1 MLSTGQTRE
10 LFRMALPMVVSQS
23 AFALMVF
30 TDRLFLSRIDALHI
44 ASALGGGVTF
54 FLSVSLFI
62 GVMSY
67 ATALVAQYYGSGRL
81 DKCPRVLTQG
91 FLMALACQPILWMI
105 AWGMGGLF
113 GAMGHSPEQVVLEQQ
128 YYYVMMGGA
137 FFALMK
143 ACAAGYFCGI
153 GSTRVVMITDVLG
166 VLINIPLTWVLIF
179 GKFGFPELGIRGAAL
194 GTVIAAGCTMG
205 IYALF
210 YFSTL
215 HRERFCV
222 AESFH
227 FDSGIL
233 RRYIRLGLPSGFETF
248 VGAATFTLFLL
259 MFQSYGV
266 AEGAA
271 MAIVFNWDMLNYVP
285 LIGLNIAVTSMIGRY
300 VGSADMTRAN
310 QIIIAAFSIALS
322 FSTLLALLFV
332 VFRTELI
339 MVFATPEQDFS
350 LIAGLGSR
358 MMLGMATYVLADAI
372 IMVCAGVLRGAG
384 DTRWLMNTSMSL
396 HTLMLIC
403 QYVLIKHLDVGPMVS
418 WWAFVAMLLALASV
432 YLVRLLGA
440 TWRRPSRLARVMA
453 E

>member
-1 MLSTGQTRE
+1 
-10 LFRMALPMVVSQS
+10 
-23 AFALMVF
+23 
-30 TDRLFLSRIDALHI
+30 
-44 ASALGGGVTF
+44 
-54 FLSVSLFI
+54 
-62 GVMSY
+62 
-67 ATALVAQYYGSGRL
+67 
-81 DKCPRVLTQG
+81 
-91 FLMALACQPILWMI
+91 
-105 AWGMGGLF
+105 
-113 GAMGHSPEQVVLEQQ
+113 
-128 YYYVMMGGA
+128 
-137 FFALMK
+137 
-143 ACAAGYFCGI
+143 
-153 GSTRVVMITDVLG
+153 
-166 VLINIPLTWVLIF
+166 
-179 GKFGFPELGIRGAAL
+179 
-194 GTVIAAGCTMG
+194 
-205 IYALF
+205 
-210 YFSTL
+210 
-215 HRERFCV
+215 
-222 AESFH
+222 
-227 FDSGIL
+227 
-233 RRYIRLGLPSGFETF
+233 
-248 VGAATFTLFLL
+248 

-432 YLVRLLGA
+432 YLVRLRGT